1 MKMKAAQTLTAVLCA
16 VSALLLATT
25 AACAFKPESD
35 EYKALKEAYRAD
47 PGNPDIL
54 ESLMVSE
61 LLERDNTK
69 KAIALYGANAD
80 ILSGR
85 VMARVYYATALCRMA
100 GESRSPSKQL
110 KYVREGL
117 HEFEALTD
125 AWPDDGRVYLWQ
137 AITYS
142 NFPEMLG
149 ADQLV
154 TDAIALANRKIDS
167 GEWTFVEAELRQLV
181 YAYANLAQEFKSPA
195 YLDAAREQAARTGLQ
210 NDEQAQAAIASAS
223 KRMK

>member
-1 MKMKAAQTLTAVLCA
+1 MKMKASQTRAAVLCA
-16 VSALLLATT
+16 ISALLLVTSSG
-25 AACAFKPESD
+25 CGSKSEND
-35 EYKALKEAYRAD
+35 EYKKLKVAYQAD
-47 PGNPDIL
+47 PENPEIL

-61 LLERDNTK
+61 LLDRNDTK
-69 KAIALYGANAD
+69 QAIELYETNKD

-100 GESRSPSKQL
+100 GEAKEPSLQL
-110 KYVREGL
+110 KYVREGM

-125 AWPDDGRVYLWQ
+125 AWPNDGRVYLWQ

-149 ADQLV
+149 ADKLV
-154 TDAIALANRKIDS
+154 TDAIDLVNRKIAS

-181 YAYANLAQEFKSPA
+181 YAYANLAQEFKSSA

-210 NDEQAQAAIASAS
+210 NDEQAQAAIVSAS
-223 KRMK
+223 KRIK